1 MYDGSLKGKTLLV
14 VDDEAD
20 LREIISLEL
29 EYFGAQVF
37 QAESV
42 PKALEVLDNHTIDL
56 IVSDIRMPG
65 STGVDLL
72 KTVRKKHVSLPA
84 IILITGFADLD
95 TSEAL
100 GLGAEALIHKPFDM
114 DDLLSMVNK
123 LLIKFPQRYEKNAGN
138 DNGVLRFYFEH
149 DFDEELE
156 ANIFFGRGGVKLFYK
171 DQPVPLGH
179 QKRIELHFKDKILE
193 FSGVVRWKKI
203 LENDVSLGIEFTNL
217 DAEMVNV
224 ANNFQEIP
232 SYIPY

>member
-20 LREIISLEL
+20 LREIISMEL
-29 EYFGAQVF
+29 EYFGAKVF

-42 PKALEVLDNHTIDL
+42 PKALEVLNNHTVDL
-56 IVSDIRMPG
+56 IISDIRMPG

-72 KTVRKKHVSLPA
+72 KTVRKQNVNFPS

-123 LLIKFPQRYEKNAGN
+123 LLIKFPERYERVNGN
-138 DNGVLRFYFEH
+138 DDGNLRFYFEH
-149 DFDEELE
+149 NFEDELE
-156 ANIFFGRGGVKLFYK
+156 TSIFFGRGGVKLFYK
-171 DQPVPLGH
+171 DQPIPLGH
-179 QKRIELHFKDKILE
+179 QKKIQLHFKNKTLE
-193 FSGVVRWKKI
+193 FSGIVRWKKI
-203 LENDVSLGIEFTNL
+203 LESGVSLGIEFTNL
-217 DAEMVNV
+217 DEEMVSV
-224 ANNFQEIP
+224 VNNFQETP